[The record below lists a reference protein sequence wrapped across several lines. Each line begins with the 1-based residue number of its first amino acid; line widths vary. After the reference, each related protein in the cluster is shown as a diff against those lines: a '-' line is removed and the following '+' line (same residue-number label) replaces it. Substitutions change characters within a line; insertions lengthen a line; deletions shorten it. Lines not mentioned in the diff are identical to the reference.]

1 MRGSMSKEEFIQV
14 IEEMTA
20 PELRE
25 LIDLIEKRLFNEEKD
40 G

>member
-1 MRGSMSKEEFIQV
+1 MSKEEFIQV